1 MAFLNLTSVISLFY
15 MDNLNVSTFC
25 LSLTTSREAMWN
37 FSVPEYN
44 DNTDHYIPFHL
55 VTLNVIAVIGDYQ
68 NQW

>member
-1 MAFLNLTSVISLFY
+1 